1 MKERKECGSILP
13 NHSNE
18 VDYLQDIKKILA
30 SKIPPVLVDDILTS
44 YEKILKEFVSLNYE
58 GTLKEG
64 GIFVEHIRRVLFYL
78 KENKVENEAP
88 RNFENYMKDL
98 RDDKNL
104 SESLRIIIP
113 RMTLPLYDLRSK
125 RKDVVHVK
133 ENIASYMDAYFCVT
147 ACSWIIAELV
157 REFYKEGLQGE
168 QKIIKIIR
176 NLMSEKIPIVEFH
189 NGEIFVNAKVSCP
202 DEILVILYYS
212 SNGLEKSE
220 ILNRLKHVRKKNT
233 VNWAL
238 SSLVNGR
245 YIIKRDKRYYIS
257 SRGKQRVMELITKYH
272 PQAVIKP

>member
-30 SKIPPVLVDDILTS
+30 DKIPQVLVDDILTS

-64 GIFVEHIRRVLFYL
+64 GIFVEHIRRVLVYL
-78 KENKVENEAP
+78 KEHKIENEAP
-88 RNFENYMKDL
+88 WHFENYMKDL
-98 RDDKNL
+98 RNDNNL
-104 SESLRIIIP
+104 PESLRILIP
-113 RMTLPLYDLRSK
+113 RMTLPVYDLRSK
-125 RKDVVHVK
+125 RRDVVHVK
-133 ENIASYMDAYFCVT
+133 ENIAGYMDAYFCVT

-176 NLMSEKIPIVEFH
+176 NLMSEKVPLVEFH
-189 NGEIFVNAKVSCP
+189 NGKIFVNVDVGCP

-220 ILNRLKHVRKKNT
+220 ILNCLKDLREANT
-233 VNWAL
+233 INVAL
-238 SSLVNGR
+238 WRLVNDR
-245 YIIKRDKRYYIS
+245 YIIKSDKRYYIS
-257 SRGKQRVMELITKYH
+257 SRGKQRVRELITKYH
-272 PQAVIKP
+272 LQAVTKP

>member
-1 MKERKECGSILP
+1 MKEKKECGSILP

-30 SKIPPVLVDDILTS
+30 DKIPQVLVDDILTS

-64 GIFVEHIRRVLFYL
+64 GIFVEHIRRVLVYL
-78 KENKVENEAP
+78 KEHKIENEAP
-88 RNFENYMKDL
+88 WHFENYMKDL
-98 RDDKNL
+98 RNDNNL
-104 SESLRIIIP
+104 PESLRILIP
-113 RMTLPLYDLRSK
+113 RMTLPVYDLRSK
-125 RKDVVHVK
+125 RRDVVHVK
-133 ENIASYMDAYFCVT
+133 ENIAGYMDAYFCVT

-176 NLMSEKIPIVEFH
+176 NLMSEKVPLVEFH
-189 NGEIFVNAKVSCP
+189 NGKIFVNFDVGCP

-220 ILNRLKHVRKKNT
+220 ILNCLKDLREENT
-233 VNWAL
+233 INVAL
-238 SSLVNGR
+238 WRLVNDR
-245 YIIKRDKRYYIS
+245 YIIKSDKRYYIS
-257 SRGKQRVMELITKYH
+257 SRGKQRVRELITKYH
-272 PQAVIKP
+272 LQAVTKP